1 MIHTK
6 NIFFRRYCSEFA
18 KKRKAEEDNILFKIS
33 TLLSKRIEELSEF
46 DKAELTVQKLKLEE
60 IYKQKAEGAF
70 IRSRRNW
77 LEEGEKSSAYFFR
90 LERQQAKNNHIE
102 KLRIKG
108 NIVEDPKIIANFCS
122 EFYSNLYASNFCQQ
136 STSEFLESLHNMKQ
150 ISKEE
155 FNICEALLRL
165 QEITDLLKNNKS
177 PGTVGLMFYKAFN
190 KLLYPFLFE
199 VFKESIDRA
208 CIDKDL

>member
-1 MIHTK
+1 M
-6 NIFFRRYCSEFA
+6 
-18 KKRKAEEDNILFKIS
+18 
-33 TLLSKRIEELSEF
+33 
-46 DKAELTVQKLKLEE
+46 
-60 IYKQKAEGAF
+60 
-70 IRSRRNW
+70 
-77 LEEGEKSSAYFFR
+77 
-90 LERQQAKNNHIE
+90 
-102 KLRIKG
+102 
-108 NIVEDPKIIANFCS
+108 EDPKIIANFCS